1 MDDETKNDGMI
12 AAVRALVEDYAKP
25 KVETLSAAGV
35 SAPFAMMPGAG
46 PVVVPAS
53 VFDAYRTQPRF
64 RHGTA
69 AMLSLDSLID
79 HTNRFKDEGSMLFA
93 DDDRSAPSI
102 MSVLDYH
109 PAGEALTTAPR
120 FGKHRATF
128 NFPLSDEWKA
138 WTEFNKTPLKMAAFA
153 EFVEE
158 RIIDVLH
165 LIPEEDELS
174 HDLQKF
180 ISACGGEAIIATPQ
194 KLVELSRGLKVNESS
209 VIKEVVNLGTGEGQ
223 ILFSSEHSD
232 SNGQPLRVPSLF
244 LIAIPVFRNGPLYR
258 LAARL
263 RYRKTAEGILFWYDL
278 WRADRVFDHA
288 FKEGCERAQVE
299 TELPLL
305 FGKPE

>member
-1 MDDETKNDGMI
+1 MDDENKNDGI
-12 AAVRALVEDYAKP
+12 ITAVRALVEDYAKA
-25 KVETLSAAGV
+25 KIETLSGAGA

-53 VFDAYRTQPRF
+53 AFDAYRTQPRF

-93 DDDRSAPSI
+93 DDNRDAPSI

-138 WTEFNKTPLKMAAFA
+138 WTEFNKAPLKMAAFA

-288 FKEGCERAQVE
+288 FKEGCERARIE

-305 FGKPE
+305 FGQPE

>member
-1 MDDETKNDGMI
+1 MDDETKNNGMVT
-12 AAVRALVEDYAKP
+12 AVRALVEDYAKA
-25 KVETLSAAGV
+25 KIETLSGAGA

-53 VFDAYRTQPRF
+53 AFDAYRTQPRF

-69 AMLSLDSLID
+69 ALLSLDSLID

-93 DDDRSAPSI
+93 DDNRDAPSI

-120 FGKHRATF
+120 FGKHRAIF
-128 NFPLSDEWKA
+128 SFPLSDEWKA

-174 HDLQKF
+174 YDLQKF

>member
-1 MDDETKNDGMI
+1 MDDENKNDGI
-12 AAVRALVEDYAKP
+12 ITAVRALVEDYAKA
-25 KVETLSAAGV
+25 KIETLSGAGA

-53 VFDAYRTQPRF
+53 AFDAYRTQPRF

-93 DDDRSAPSI
+93 DDNRDAPSI

-128 NFPLSDEWKA
+128 SFPLSDEWKA

>member
-1 MDDETKNDGMI
+1 MDDETKNNGMVT
-12 AAVRALVEDYAKP
+12 AVRELVEDYVKP
-25 KVETLSAAGV
+25 KVELITTPDGV
-35 SAPFAMMPGAG
+35 AAPFVMTADR
-46 PVVVPAS
+46 
-53 VFDAYRTQPRF
+53 VFRIGMHEFDDARAFPRF

-79 HTNRFKDEGSMLFA
+79 HTNRFKDDGSMLFA
-93 DDDRSAPSI
+93 DDNRDAPSI

-109 PAGEALTTAPR
+109 PAGEAIVTAAR
-120 FGKHRATF
+120 FGRHRATF

>member
-1 MDDETKNDGMI
+1 MDDETKNNGI
-12 AAVRALVEDYAKP
+12 VTAVRALVEDYAKA
-25 KVETLSAAGV
+25 KIETLSGAGA

-53 VFDAYRTQPRF
+53 AFDAYRTQPRF

-79 HTNRFKDEGSMLFA
+79 HTNRFKDDGSMLFA
-93 DDDRSAPSI
+93 DDNRDAPSI

-128 NFPLSDEWKA
+128 SFPLSDEWKA
-138 WTEFNKTPLKMAAFA
+138 WTEFNKTALKMAAFA

-209 VIKEVVNLGTGEGQ
+209 VIKEVVNLATGEGQ